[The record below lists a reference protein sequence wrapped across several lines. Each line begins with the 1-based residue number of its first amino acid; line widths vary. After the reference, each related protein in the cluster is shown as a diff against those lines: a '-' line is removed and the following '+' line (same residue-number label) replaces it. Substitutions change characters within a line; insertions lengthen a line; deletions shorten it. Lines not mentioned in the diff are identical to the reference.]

1 MEHQCLEWKESWRDE
16 YLKELCAFANAGGGT
31 LLVGV
36 NDRGVAVG
44 VAQAKRLLEDL
55 PNKIRDK
62 LGVVAD
68 VSLELRD
75 GKECL
80 RIDMMSYPSLISYN
94 GRFYYRSGST
104 VQELNGNTLH
114 GLLLGRQG
122 VDWDAVPVPKVSIEE
137 LSERAFDLFR
147 RKAVTSGREPQSF
160 LMESRESILRN
171 LKLMRDGLLTRAAII
186 LFHPD
191 PEQYVFGSAI
201 RVGYF
206 RNDADLLFQDV
217 LSGPLMEQL
226 DILEGMFRIKYL
238 KAYIYYKGFQRIDDY
253 LFPWEALREAILN
266 AVIHKDYG
274 ERIPVAIKVF
284 ESQILIYNPGHL
296 PEGWTPETLLIKHES
311 KPKNPLLA
319 HAFYRCGDIEAWG
332 RGIGKIISIC
342 HEAQIPPPVY
352 SDGASI
358 CTLFDASEKLARL
371 KEVTGDDPDHVS
383 SATSSEQ
390 KAAPEGE
397 QKATPEGEQKAAPE
411 GEQKAAP
418 AGERKAAPAGERKK
432 ATGRGRTEQLS
443 ATARIIQL
451 MKEQPTIS
459 RRGLAAQLARSES
472 AIYKQLCKLRQ
483 QGKIRRVGPDKGGH
497 WEVLE

>member
-1 MEHQCLEWKESWRDE
+1 MEHQNLEWKESWRDE

-122 VDWDAVPVPKVSIEE
+122 VDWDAVPVPKVSVSE
-137 LSERAFDLFR
+137 LSERAFDLYR
-147 RKAVTSGREPQSF
+147 RKAVSSGREPQSF

-201 RVGYF
+201 KVGYF
-206 RNDADLLFQDV
+206 QNDADLLFQDV
-217 LSGPLMEQL
+217 LEGSLMEQL
-226 DILEGMFRIKYL
+226 DMLEGMFKIKYL

-266 AVIHKDYG
+266 AVIHKDYS

-296 PEGWTPETLLIKHES
+296 PEGWTPETLLSKHES
-311 KPKNPLLA
+311 KPKNSLLA

-352 SDGASI
+352 SDLASI

-371 KEVTGDDPDHVS
+371 KEVTGDYPPVP
-383 SATSSEQ
+383 
-390 KAAPEGE
+390 AAP
-397 QKATPEGEQKAAPE
+397 GEQKAA
-411 GEQKAAP
+411 GEQKKSP
-418 AGERKAAPAGERKK
+418 KGEQKKEVVGERK
-432 ATGRGRTEQLS
+432 EQLS
-443 ATARIIQL
+443 VSARILQL

-459 RRGLAAQLARSES
+459 RRALAAQLARSET